1 MKFGPDILMSGVPDT
16 SYVRSKGTFLTTKD
30 LYMESLDRFP
40 DIGALCIGQGNNQ
53 HVGGCMTTKSKAET
67 DRAKDFAKEGETED
81 QRRQRIERE
90 KKNKDFS
97 QVYKAG
103 WDRIRR
109 LADINPGCVKL
120 YALLAEHIDGSS
132 GAVCATQKVLSEIL
146 GVNERTI
153 RRQSQILEDEGAIVR
168 IKVGTGIYAYALD
181 PNEVWKSWDNRK
193 EYAAFITRTI
203 VDASSARNAETRLKG
218 LVSPNGDLFNTNT
231 RKKNDPE
238 FDPET
243 GEIFE

>member
-40 DIGALCIGQGNNQ
+40 DIGALCTGQGNNQ

-67 DRAKDFAKEGETED
+67 ERARDFAKEGETDE
-81 QRRQRIERE
+81 QRQQRIERE

-120 YALLAEHIDGSS
+120 YALLAEHIDGSPAPS
-132 GAVCATQKVLSEIL
+132 VQ
-146 GVNERTI
+146 
-153 RRQSQILEDEGAIVR
+153 
-168 IKVGTGIYAYALD
+168 
-181 PNEVWKSWDNRK
+181 PKS
-193 EYAAFITRTI
+193 II
-203 VDASSARNAETRLKG
+203 G
-218 LVSPNGDLFNTNT
+218 NT
-231 RKKNDPE
+231 R
-238 FDPET
+238 
-243 GEIFE
+243 G